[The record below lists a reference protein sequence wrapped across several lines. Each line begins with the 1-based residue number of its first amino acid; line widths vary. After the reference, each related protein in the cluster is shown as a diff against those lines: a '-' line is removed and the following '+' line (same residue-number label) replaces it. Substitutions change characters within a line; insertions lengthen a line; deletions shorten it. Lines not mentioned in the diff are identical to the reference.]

1 MRAAAQV
8 IVPATGRLATLRAV
22 LLATPWGRVVGLIL
36 SGLAALAGA
45 ADVIGLF
52 EKLFPRD
59 EVDQLTE
66 RNAQLQ
72 AEVDDL
78 RTGLAAVE
86 DRARTELGMI
96 KPGETFIRV
105 IE

>member
-1 MRAAAQV
+1 MAVRA
-8 IVPATGRLATLRAV
+8 G
-22 LLATPWGRVVGLIL
+22 LLALLLVMLGLQQRLLVAQGNLFDLGDLQFRV
-36 SGLAALAGA
+36 
-45 ADVIGLF
+45 DN
-52 EKLFPRD
+52 ERD
-59 EVDQLTE
+59 EVAQLTE

-72 AEVDDL
+72 AEVEDL

-86 DRARTELGMI
+86 DRARSELGMI

>member
-1 MRAAAQV
+1 MTIRA
-8 IVPATGRLATLRAV
+8 G
-22 LLATPWGRVVGLIL
+22 LLALLLVMLGLQQRLLVAPGNLFDLGDLQARVEREHREVNQ
-36 SGLAALAGA
+36 LA
-45 ADVIGLF
+45 
-52 EKLFPRD
+52 
-59 EVDQLTE
+59 E

-86 DRARTELGMI
+86 DRARAELGMI

>member
-1 MRAAAQV
+1 MAIRA
-8 IVPATGRLATLRAV
+8 GLLV
-22 LLATPWGRVVGLIL
+22 LLMVMLGLQQRLLVAQGNLFDLGDLQTRV
-36 SGLAALAGA
+36 
-45 ADVIGLF
+45 
-52 EKLFPRD
+52 ERERD

>member
-1 MRAAAQV
+1 MAMRA
-8 IVPATGRLATLRAV
+8 
-22 LLATPWGRVVGLIL
+22 GLIAL
-36 SGLAALAGA
+36 LLVMLGLQQRLLVAQGN
-45 ADVIGLF
+45 LF
-52 EKLFPRD
+52 DLGDLQARVERERD
-59 EVDQLTE
+59 EVNQLTE

-86 DRARTELGMI
+86 DRARSELGMI

>member
-1 MRAAAQV
+1 MAIRA
-8 IVPATGRLATLRAV
+8 G
-22 LLATPWGRVVGLIL
+22 LLALLLVMLGLQQRL
-36 SGLAALAGA
+36 LVAQGNLFDLGDLQARALR
-45 ADVIGLF
+45 
-52 EKLFPRD
+52 ERD

-78 RTGLAAVE
+78 RTGLTAVE

>member
-1 MRAAAQV
+1 MA
-8 IVPATGRLATLRAV
+8 I
-22 LLATPWGRVVGLIL
+22 RV
-36 SGLAALAGA
+36 GLAALLL
-45 ADVIGLF
+45 VMLGLQQRLLVAQGN
-52 EKLFPRD
+52 LFDLGDLLARVERERD
-59 EVDQLTE
+59 EVQQLTE

-78 RTGLAAVE
+78 RTGLTAVE
-86 DRARTELGMI
+86 DRARSELGMI

>member
-1 MRAAAQV
+1 MAIRA
-8 IVPATGRLATLRAV
+8 G
-22 LLATPWGRVVGLIL
+22 LLALLLVMLGLQQRLLVAQGNLFDLGDLQSRV
-36 SGLAALAGA
+36 
-45 ADVIGLF
+45 
-52 EKLFPRD
+52 ERERD

>member
-1 MRAAAQV
+1 MAVRA
-8 IVPATGRLATLRAV
+8 G
-22 LLATPWGRVVGLIL
+22 LLALLLVMLGLQQRL
-36 SGLAALAGA
+36 LVAQGNLFDLGDLQARALR
-45 ADVIGLF
+45 
-52 EKLFPRD
+52 ERD

-78 RTGLAAVE
+78 RTGLTAVE

>member
-1 MRAAAQV
+1 MA
-8 IVPATGRLATLRAV
+8 LRAG
-22 LLATPWGRVVGLIL
+22 LLALLLVMLGLQQRLLVAQGNLFDLGDLQFRV
-36 SGLAALAGA
+36 
-45 ADVIGLF
+45 DN
-52 EKLFPRD
+52 ERD
-59 EVDQLTE
+59 EVAQLTE

-72 AEVDDL
+72 AEVEDL

-86 DRARTELGMI
+86 DRARSELGMI

>member
-1 MRAAAQV
+1 MA
-8 IVPATGRLATLRAV
+8 LRAG
-22 LLATPWGRVVGLIL
+22 LLALLLVMLGLQQRLLVAQGNLFDLGDLQFRVD
-36 SGLAALAGA
+36 S
-45 ADVIGLF
+45 
-52 EKLFPRD
+52 ERE
-59 EVDQLTE
+59 EVAQLTE

-72 AEVDDL
+72 AEVEDL

-86 DRARTELGMI
+86 DRARSELGMI

>member
-1 MRAAAQV
+1 MA
-8 IVPATGRLATLRAV
+8 LRAG
-22 LLATPWGRVVGLIL
+22 LLALMLVMLGLQQRLLVAQGNLFDLGDLQFRVD
-36 SGLAALAGA
+36 S
-45 ADVIGLF
+45 
-52 EKLFPRD
+52 ERE
-59 EVDQLTE
+59 EVAQLTE

-72 AEVDDL
+72 AEVEDL

-86 DRARTELGMI
+86 DRARSELGMI

>member
-1 MRAAAQV
+1 MAVRA
-8 IVPATGRLATLRAV
+8 GLLV
-22 LLATPWGRVVGLIL
+22 LLLVMVGLQQRLLVAPGNLFDL
-36 SGLAALAGA
+36 SELQERALR
-45 ADVIGLF
+45 
-52 EKLFPRD
+52 ERN
-59 EVDQLTE
+59 EVDQLAE

-78 RTGLAAVE
+78 RTGLTAVE
-86 DRARTELGMI
+86 DRARSELGMI

>member
-1 MRAAAQV
+1 MAIRA
-8 IVPATGRLATLRAV
+8 GLLV
-22 LLATPWGRVVGLIL
+22 LLLVMLGLQQRLLVAQGNLFDLGDLQTRV
-36 SGLAALAGA
+36 
-45 ADVIGLF
+45 
-52 EKLFPRD
+52 ERERD

>member
-1 MRAAAQV
+1 MAIRA
-8 IVPATGRLATLRAV
+8 GLLV
-22 LLATPWGRVVGLIL
+22 LLLVMLGLQQRLLVAQGDLFDLGDLQTRV
-36 SGLAALAGA
+36 
-45 ADVIGLF
+45 
-52 EKLFPRD
+52 ERERD

>member
-1 MRAAAQV
+1 MAMRA
-8 IVPATGRLATLRAV
+8 G
-22 LLATPWGRVVGLIL
+22 LLALLLVMVGLQHRL
-36 SGLAALAGA
+36 LLAPGN
-45 ADVIGLF
+45 LF
-52 EKLFPRD
+52 ELGALQDRVDRERD
-59 EVDQLTE
+59 AVDQLAE
-66 RNAQLQ
+66 RNAQLT
-72 AEVDDL
+72 AEVEDL

>member
-1 MRAAAQV
+1 MAIRAGL
-8 IVPATGRLATLRAV
+8 IV
-22 LLATPWGRVVGLIL
+22 LLLAMLGLQQRL
-36 SGLAALAGA
+36 LVAQGNLFDLGDLQARAERERD
-45 ADVIGLF
+45 DVQ
-52 EKLFPRD
+52 
-59 EVDQLTE
+59 QLTE

>member
-1 MRAAAQV
+1 MAIRAS
-8 IVPATGRLATLRAV
+8 LLV
-22 LLATPWGRVVGLIL
+22 LLLVMLGLQQRLLVAQGNLFDLGDLQTRVERERD
-36 SGLAALAGA
+36 
-45 ADVIGLF
+45 DVA
-52 EKLFPRD
+52 
-59 EVDQLTE
+59 QLTE

-78 RTGLAAVE
+78 RTGLTAVE

>member
-1 MRAAAQV
+1 
-8 IVPATGRLATLRAV
+8 
-22 LLATPWGRVVGLIL
+22 
-36 SGLAALAGA
+36 
-45 ADVIGLF
+45 
-52 EKLFPRD
+52 
-59 EVDQLTE
+59 
-66 RNAQLQ
+66 
-72 AEVDDL
+72 VDDL

>member
-1 MRAAAQV
+1 MA
-8 IVPATGRLATLRAV
+8 LRAG
-22 LLATPWGRVVGLIL
+22 LLALLLVMLGLQQRL
-36 SGLAALAGA
+36 LVAQGNLFDLGDLQARALR
-45 ADVIGLF
+45 
-52 EKLFPRD
+52 ERD

-78 RTGLAAVE
+78 RTGLTAVE

>member
-1 MRAAAQV
+1 MA
-8 IVPATGRLATLRAV
+8 LRAG
-22 LLATPWGRVVGLIL
+22 LLALLLVMLGLHQRLLVAQGNLFDLGDLQSRVE
-36 SGLAALAGA
+36 SERD
-45 ADVIGLF
+45 DVA
-52 EKLFPRD
+52 
-59 EVDQLTE
+59 QLTE

-72 AEVDDL
+72 AEVEDL

-86 DRARTELGMI
+86 DRARSELGMI